1 MDTLTLAILAAGL
14 SSRYGAAKSLDPV
27 GPDGESLLDYA
38 VYDALASGFGAIGL
52 VVRRVTEDALRRR
65 IEMRFGRALPVSFVR
80 QELWPLP
87 GGRRP
92 PSARMKPWGTGHAVL
107 RLAALAPGPFAVA
120 NGDDFY
126 GRSSYARL
134 AKSLS
139 ESPTGATFHLIGFRL
154 GTTLSEHG
162 GVSRAICD
170 VDGSGKLVGLEEVLG
185 IEATEEGAL
194 LGRTVDG
201 KRRILQP
208 DSLVSM
214 GLWGFTPAVFPLL
227 EQRFADF
234 LEQHGDDP
242 AREFLLS
249 DAVGEMVSS
258 GVADVRVHPSEEPW
272 FGMTYRDDRARVE
285 AHIAELVEQ
294 GEYPKSLRH
303 AMRPVDPRVPETAD
317 DRDETPP
324 DEPVEADQIIGS
336 AEPDE
341 PVELDEPGGSEA
353 PVEPGTQDGSAESDE
368 PDTQDEPED
377 PEAPDS
383 PETPERPGP
392 QDWIG

>member
-1 MDTLTLAILAAGL
+1 
-14 SSRYGAAKSLDPV
+14 
-27 GPDGESLLDYA
+27 
-38 VYDALASGFGAIGL
+38 
-52 VVRRVTEDALRRR
+52 
-65 IEMRFGRALPVSFVR
+65 
-80 QELWPLP
+80 
-87 GGRRP
+87 
-92 PSARMKPWGTGHAVL
+92 MKPWGTGHAVL

-134 AKSLS
+134 AESLS
-139 ESPTGATFHLIGFRL
+139 EDPTGATFHLIGFRL

-170 VDGSGKLVGLEEVLG
+170 VDGSGRLVGLEEVLG

-227 EQRFADF
+227 EQRFAEF

-272 FGMTYRDDRARVE
+272 FGMTYRADRARVE
-285 AHIAELVEQ
+285 AHIAALVQQ

-303 AMRPVDPRVPETAD
+303 AMRPVDPRVPETDD
-317 DRDETPP
+317 DRDEGSP
-324 DEPVEADQIIGS
+324 DQPVEDDQIIGS

-341 PVELDEPGGSEA
+341 PVELDEPDGSEA
-353 PVEPGTQDGSAESDE
+353 PAEPGAQDGS
-368 PDTQDEPED
+368 ED
-377 PEAPDS
+377 PETPVT
-383 PETPERPGP
+383 PETPELPGP